1 MDDLVGNGQL
11 IAIAI
16 AGSNFG
22 TLLWEE
28 MAVLT
33 HFICKMYLSYMRRS
47 PEKFGVFLLTFNPP
61 P

>member
-1 MDDLVGNGQL
+1 MDDLVGNGKL

-33 HFICKMYLSYMRRS
+33 DFICKMYLSYMR
-47 PEKFGVFLLTFNPP
+47 
-61 P
+61 

>member
-1 MDDLVGNGQL
+1 MDDLVGNGKL

-28 MAVLT
+28 MAV
-33 HFICKMYLSYMRRS
+33 FDSFYLQNVSFVHATK
-47 PEKFGVFLLTFNPP
+47 P
-61 P
+61 